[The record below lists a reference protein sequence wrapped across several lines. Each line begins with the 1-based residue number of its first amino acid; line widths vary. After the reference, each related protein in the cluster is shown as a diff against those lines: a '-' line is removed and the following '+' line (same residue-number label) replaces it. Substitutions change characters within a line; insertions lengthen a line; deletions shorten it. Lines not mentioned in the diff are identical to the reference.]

1 MFSTI
6 QPLSL
11 LLQWVIVCCG
21 KKMGGGM
28 RNKRKQASGFRS
40 RAPTEVDKSVGQN
53 IRTFRNERQMTLS
66 ELADELGISHQ
77 QLQKYETGT
86 NRISAS
92 MIVDLVQVLSD
103 LIEELFRGI
112 GAATTQKDSPLEK
125 ARQACRVWIDRTNS
139 AEKLQQMA
147 RVLKALSGKE

>member
-1 MFSTI
+1 
-6 QPLSL
+6 
-11 LLQWVIVCCG
+11 
-21 KKMGGGM
+21 
-28 RNKRKQASGFRS
+28 
-40 RAPTEVDKSVGQN
+40 
-53 IRTFRNERQMTLS
+53 MTLS

-92 MIVDLVQVLSD
+92 MIVDLVQVLNIP
-103 LIEELFRGI
+103 IEELFRGI
-112 GAATTQKDSPLEK
+112 GTATAQNRSPVEK

-139 AEKLQQMA
+139 AETLQQMA

>member
-1 MFSTI
+1 
-6 QPLSL
+6 
-11 LLQWVIVCCG
+11 
-21 KKMGGGM
+21 M

-77 QLQKYETGT
+77 QLQKYET
-86 NRISAS
+86 
-92 MIVDLVQVLSD
+92 LVQVLNIP
-103 LIEELFRGI
+103 IEELFRGI